1 MKKSAVFAGAA
12 LLVAALATTAV
23 AGDVTG
29 SWKSKMET
37 PRGTMERTFVLK
49 QDGDKLTGK
58 IVNPRGEVQ
67 IQDGKVSGDE
77 IEFKAEQRR
86 GPDQAVTVT
95 YKARVNGDKLEGTME
110 INGQSREFT
119 ATREK

>member
-1 MKKSAVFAGAA
+1 MKKLAVLTLTAA
-12 LLVAALATTAV
+12 LLSLLAIPAM
-23 AGDVTG
+23 AGDASG

-37 PRGTMERTFVLK
+37 PRGTQERTFVLK

-58 IVNPRGEVQ
+58 IVTPRGETE
-67 IQDGKVSGDE
+67 IKDGKITGDD

-86 GPDQAVTVT
+86 QDASITVT
-95 YKARVNGDKLEGTME
+95 YKGKITGDSITGTMNMGE
-110 INGQSREFT
+110 RTVDWT